1 MRRLIFFLVLAIAGC
16 DSSASEKPETHADAG
31 PTVDAA
37 APGDDGGPGGQ
48 DDAGPAGGLAC
59 NGHPELCE
67 RAYDAVS
74 FPCTH
79 NAHSAQEYGYPV
91 VNANQV
97 SGLAKQLDDGIR
109 CMLMDV
115 YDNGGEHALCH
126 VDCGLASTPFAEGLS
141 ILKTFLDAH
150 PREVLTII
158 FEDHLAVNGIVADF
172 ASTGLDQYVYTH
184 EAGKPWP
191 TLREMIDAG
200 TRLVVTAEQGAPPP
214 AWFHHVW
221 DLAWDTPYTFASAD
235 AFTCA
240 LNRGAREK
248 PLFLLNHWV
257 QKGGILPNEDG
268 AKTVNTVDVLHGRA
282 QQCWDEANDQPN
294 FIAVDFYEHGDL
306 FRVVDALNGL

>member
-1 MRRLIFFLVLAIAGC
+1 MRSSLVVLALAIVGC
-16 DSSASEKPETHADAG
+16 QGSDSEKSETMEDASSPG
-31 PTVDAA
+31 D
-37 APGDDGGPGGQ
+37 GDDGGTDSPK
-48 DDAGPAGGLAC
+48 DDASAGDDEPC
-59 NGHPELCE
+59 NGHVELCS

-79 NAHSAQEYGYPV
+79 NAHSAQEYGYPE

-97 SGLAKQLDDGIR
+97 SGFAKQLDDGIR

-115 YDNGGEHALCH
+115 YENAGEHVFCH
-126 VDCGLASTPFAEGLS
+126 TSCDIASTPLTDGLT
-141 ILKTFLDAH
+141 ILKTFLDEH

-158 FEDHLAVNGIVADF
+158 FEDHLSVDAIVADF
-172 ASTGLDQYVYTH
+172 ASTGLEQYVYTH

-191 TLREMIDAG
+191 TLGALIAAN

-221 DLAWDTPYTFASAD
+221 DVAWDTPYTFASAD
-235 AFTCA
+235 AFSCA
-240 LNRGAREK
+240 LNRGKREN

-257 QKGGILPNEDG
+257 QKGGILPDEEG
-268 AKTVNTVDVLHGRA
+268 AKTVNTYDVLYGRA
-282 QQCWDEANDQPN
+282 QQCWDEASDQPN

-306 FRVVDALNGL
+306 FRVVDKLNGF